1 MSDVGPGTDV
11 TGDAVGDAA
20 VDVVAERTGGSR
32 VARNAAIVVGV
43 VLAALIVLLAT
54 RGTSTP
60 ISSRIVGQAAPSFSG
75 TTLDGSTWSMSSH
88 RGEWVVVNFF
98 ATWCTPCRLEDPQ
111 IQQFVESHRTD
122 PVAVISVAFSD
133 DAQSIRE
140 YWTTERNTWPVIPAD
155 TGSIALDYG
164 VTKVPES
171 YVVAPSG
178 LVVAGFYGGVTAA
191 GLDQVIADNGGMSA
205 AAVVAR

>member
-1 MSDVGPGTDV
+1 MTDADADVG
-11 TGDAVGDAA
+11 
-20 VDVVAERTGGSR
+20 VDVGVDLVAERTGGSK
-32 VARNAAIVVGV
+32 VARNAAIVVGL

-75 TTLDGSTWSMSSH
+75 TTLDGSTWSMAAH

-111 IQQFVESHRTD
+111 IQQFVASHRGD
-122 PVAVISVAFSD
+122 PVTVISVAFSD

-140 YWTTERNTWPVIPAD
+140 YWTTERNTWPVIPDD
-155 TGSIALDYG
+155 TGPIALDFG

-178 LVVAGFYGGVTAA
+178 LVVAGFYGGVTAS
-191 GLDQVIADNGGMSA
+191 GLDQVIADNGGLSA
-205 AAVVAR
+205 AAGVTR

>member
-1 MSDVGPGTDV
+1 MTDAGADVE
-11 TGDAVGDAA
+11 A
-20 VDVVAERTGGSR
+20 DVVTERTGGSR

-43 VLAALIVLLAT
+43 VLAALVALLAT

-75 TTLDGSTWSMSSH
+75 TTLDGSTWSMASH

-111 IQQFVESHRTD
+111 IQQFVQSHRGD

-133 DAQSIRE
+133 DAQSIRD
-140 YWTTERNTWPVIPAD
+140 YWTAERNTWPVIPAD
-155 TGSIALDYG
+155 TGPIALDYG

-191 GLDQVIADNGGMSA
+191 GLDAVIADNGGLA
-205 AAVVAR
+205 AAAGVAR

>member
-1 MSDVGPGTDV
+1 MSDVVEP
-11 TGDAVGDAA
+11 
-20 VDVVAERTGGSR
+20 VVERTGGSKL
-32 VARNAAIVVGV
+32 ARNSAIVVGV
-43 VLAALIVLLAT
+43 VLVILIALLAT

-60 ISSRIVGQAAPSFSG
+60 ISSRIVGQAAPDFSG
-75 TTLDGSTWSMSSH
+75 TTIDGSTWVMSNH

-98 ATWCTPCRLEDPQ
+98 ATWCTPCRIEDPQ
-111 IQQFVESHRTD
+111 IQQFVDSHRGD
-122 PVAVISVAFSD
+122 PVRVISVAFSD
-133 DAQSIRE
+133 DADSITE
-140 YWTTERNTWPVIPAD
+140 YWIQERNTWPVIARD

-191 GLDQVIADNGGMSA
+191 GLDKVIADNGGL
-205 AAVVAR
+205 AVASMGGAR